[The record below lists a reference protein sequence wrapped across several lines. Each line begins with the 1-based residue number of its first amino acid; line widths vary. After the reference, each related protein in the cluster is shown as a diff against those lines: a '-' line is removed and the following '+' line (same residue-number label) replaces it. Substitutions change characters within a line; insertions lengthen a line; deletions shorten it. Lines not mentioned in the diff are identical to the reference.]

1 MAKFF
6 NEESVYENSVNP
18 SNTNKEYVPNF
29 VGAADASPTV
39 SGDFTSINNEQPMYM
54 VDNNNDSFDI
64 ENDTFASNEREQ
76 SSNEEVFDA
85 PNTVQENPMELVS
98 DTPSEQVQTGWNNN
112 QLSIDNSQMVL
123 DDSKEESITNPEEY
137 YQENLAE
144 DNYQEDSINDNT
156 YSEESYQ
163 EEQNVSDS
171 YEEPVQSEEEIV
183 SDESIL
189 DDNSDSQVL
198 EESNFVSAEEI
209 DNQEVSLP
217 EEEME
222 IKNPVYDASLD
233 RNDRE
238 VSGNPL
244 ACFLVL
250 IETFLFPS
258 TSVLKNTEKYNKGKR
273 VLKVYI
279 TIMIYLLIFS
289 IAGHVI
295 GGCFVNRFV
304 ESVAG
309 YKNVFD
315 FELLSKLN
323 YFNIVIL
330 VLVESF
336 GITLLFS
343 IINYAMSFFSNK
355 GVNFGSYLLLIT
367 LAFFPVLLYVSAIFP
382 ILKTIS
388 FYFTIVIFIILLL
401 YSLLIY
407 FLSIKN
413 VMEFSNENRLIRYVL
428 INVTIIIGASALLL
442 YVFYGEQID
451 NFLKIFL

>member
-1 MAKFF
+1 
-6 NEESVYENSVNP
+6 
-18 SNTNKEYVPNF
+18 
-29 VGAADASPTV
+29 
-39 SGDFTSINNEQPMYM
+39 
-54 VDNNNDSFDI
+54 
-64 ENDTFASNEREQ
+64 
-76 SSNEEVFDA
+76 
-85 PNTVQENPMELVS
+85 
-98 DTPSEQVQTGWNNN
+98 
-112 QLSIDNSQMVL
+112 MVL

-250 IETFLFPS
+250 IETFLSPS

-323 YFNIVIL
+323 YFNIAIL